1 MLISF
6 LSLVILSLV
15 SKIAQTCSGD
25 FGPGWVST
33 NSFKFSVRRAHF
45 RALFTICILIFNN
58 NNKHSY
64 KPMVHPNKE
73 FLVIVCYFKA
83 CFLDL

>member
-1 MLISF
+1 
-6 LSLVILSLV
+6 
-15 SKIAQTCSGD
+15 
-25 FGPGWVST
+25 
-33 NSFKFSVRRAHF
+33 VRRAHF
-45 RALFTICILIFNN
+45 RALFTICILIFKNN
-58 NNKHSY
+58 KKHSY